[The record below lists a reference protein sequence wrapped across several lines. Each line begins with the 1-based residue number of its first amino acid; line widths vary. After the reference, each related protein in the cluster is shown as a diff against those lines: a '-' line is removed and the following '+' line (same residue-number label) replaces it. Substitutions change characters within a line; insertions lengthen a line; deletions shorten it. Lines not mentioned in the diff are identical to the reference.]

1 MSSKR
6 IKKPPLR
13 LYDTQ
18 IRQNEPYQVSN
29 MISLDTGT
37 ASDWLIKNLG
47 IGM

>member
-18 IRQNEPYQVSN
+18 IRPNEPYQVRN

-37 ASDWLIKNLG
+37 ASDWLVKNLG
-47 IGM
+47 IAM